1 MKKINK
7 IYAVMATAGLLLGS
21 CNVDPELTSSYPED
35 TIWSNETN
43 LQLYIN
49 GFYSLVAGYYST
61 TEESCTDILK
71 SNNPV
76 TNENAFVFGSMPIT
90 PASNIF
96 GNWDNRHLWQLDC
109 CRALSE
115 LNEHRDN
122 FSTEFANRAEAEFR
136 FFRAMANFDLAK
148 RYGASFI
155 LYKEL
160 PVLGQKEHPRCTP
173 DECWDFI
180 AEDLDFAAR
189 HLPMKD
195 EVASGKIT
203 SGAAYGMLARAMLY
217 AGRWEAASDAA
228 LEVKKQGYTLNPDYG
243 KLFLNRRTNPVAND
257 ESIIEFGYKY
267 ENLDYSF
274 DRNVCPPSDGGYAM
288 VSPTENLVSEY
299 EMADG
304 RAFDWNNADMAAN
317 PYEGREPRFYASI
330 LYNGCQW
337 KGETLYTYEGSQDG
351 YALGGGTTC
360 TGYYMRKLC
369 DPEIS
374 KKQMRNSDLTYYYMR
389 YAEVLLIYAEAMAM
403 QDKLPEALGA
413 LNEVRA
419 RVQLPAVSAS
429 SRDSFMKLLRHERM
443 VELAFEGHRLW
454 DLRRWNLAV
463 SVLNGT
469 HMKGVKPVQNGES
482 FVYEIVDC
490 DAGKTRVFLEKYN
503 RFPVPVAEIQQNTA
517 CTQFDEWK

>member
-1 MKKINK
+1 
-7 IYAVMATAGLLLGS
+7 
-21 CNVDPELTSSYPED
+21 
-35 TIWSNETN
+35 
-43 LQLYIN
+43 
-49 GFYSLVAGYYST
+49 
-61 TEESCTDILK
+61 
-71 SNNPV
+71 
-76 TNENAFVFGSMPIT
+76 MPIT

-115 LNEHRDN
+115 LNEHRGN

-180 AEDLDFAAR
+180 AGRSRFCGR

-228 LEVKKQGYTLNPDYG
+228 LEVKKTGLQSVPRLWQTLPQPPDES
-243 KLFLNRRTNPVAND
+243 VANG

-274 DRNVCPPSDGGYAM
+274 DQKCPGPPSDGGLRYGE
-288 VSPTENLVSEY
+288 PPQRTLFRNI

-337 KGETLYTYEGSQDG
+337 KGELSTPMKAVRTAMPSAAVQQ
-351 YALGGGTTC
+351 ARVITC
-360 TGYYMRKLC
+360 VKLC

-429 SRDSFMKLLRHERM
+429 SR
-443 VELAFEGHRLW
+443 
-454 DLRRWNLAV
+454 
-463 SVLNGT
+463 
-469 HMKGVKPVQNGES
+469 
-482 FVYEIVDC
+482 
-490 DAGKTRVFLEKYN
+490 
-503 RFPVPVAEIQQNTA
+503 TA
-517 CTQFDEWK
+517 L